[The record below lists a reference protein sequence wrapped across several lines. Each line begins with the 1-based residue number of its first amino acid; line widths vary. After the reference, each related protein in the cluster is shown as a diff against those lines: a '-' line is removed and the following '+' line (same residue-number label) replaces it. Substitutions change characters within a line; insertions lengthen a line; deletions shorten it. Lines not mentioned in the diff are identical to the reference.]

1 MFIWVLAMLFTY
13 LSVICFQL
21 CYYDVCVGTE
31 CQEAGKTDDKVA
43 SGYQFRHR
51 RILSNASADG
61 TECPALSQLRRC
73 HTDWGDACSRWE
85 VQPLLDTCHLADNAT
100 CGLGYHELVFRCR
113 RYDGVRVSLLFIFF
127 PPSKRSRSHSAQL
140 FAYYINYIVIVC
152 PFRVG
157 KKSGRKVTNVS
168 EDVGRFLF
176 NDFIDANVAVF
187 LRHVLSLTASL
198 HHRSSVCGRVSLQR
212 K

>member
-1 MFIWVLAMLFTY
+1 MSLRHVYTSSDVVHICALFVSN
-13 LSVICFQL
+13 SVIIMC
-21 CYYDVCVGTE
+21 CVGTE
-31 CQEAGKTDDKVA
+31 CQEAGKMDDKVA

-113 RYDGVRVSLLFIFF
+113 RYDGVRVTLHYYFF
-127 PPSKRSRSHSAQL
+127 FVQKKSEPPAQL
-140 FAYYINYIVIVC
+140 FAYYIA
-152 PFRVG
+152 
-157 KKSGRKVTNVS
+157 NVS
-168 EDVGRFLF
+168 VRFE
-176 NDFIDANVAVF
+176 
-187 LRHVLSLTASL
+187 S
-198 HHRSSVCGRVSLQR
+198 